1 MKPKVTMKTFKK
13 ILRLAMKLNKLLY
26 LFDTGGYW
34 KGERVGV
41 IIVQANRARQRRGA
55 TFIYCHDP

>member
-1 MKPKVTMKTFKK
+1 MKTFKK